1 MERGLVDT
9 PSPPH
14 IQPLKTVKMTSEEL
28 TASVLV
34 SVVQGKV
41 IPAQSAGDENTENA
55 LDTSVIKRH
64 TASPGRQTTR
74 AVSYLHR
81 LEEESLQ
88 GSVPKIFT
96 LTNKQMTDDNIN
108 ENFWERNNTISDS
121 VKFLNINCNIVQKNY
136 KSNIPCGQL
145 YKSCGPLAGGEAC
158 LETGIPVSLE
168 RAMLAEI
175 QLKMNGPSLRSQTA
189 VNKSYGT
196 DTDEVAF
203 FHFHCASERNISKA
217 LCQLHNGF
225 ILNDCLQPVGVGN
238 SSTTGSPACTCTL
251 VELTN
256 NCENE
261 NGQHLYDDTLRDKY
275 FCLERAPRKVKV
287 ACSGHSFF
295 GNNFTGRMPSKPF
308 LSHFEDCNDNCEEE
322 MEEDFFRNKKERSTL
337 LIRRFCKNDK
347 EVKKSVYTGTRA
359 IVRTLPSGHIG
370 TVAWNYVEQR
380 KNNSGL
386 KRSRIT
392 AEQLT
397 IIQSLI
403 KWEFNSFLE
412 TSLLYEVSF
421 SNFFFFFKS
430 LANTMT
436 FHLTK
441 CLQLVKIVTRGYFMW
456 PC

>member
-1 MERGLVDT
+1 
-9 PSPPH
+9 
-14 IQPLKTVKMTSEEL
+14 MTSEEM

-74 AVSYLHR
+74 ALSCLHR
-81 LEEESLQ
+81 LEEESLR

-96 LTNKQMTDDNIN
+96 LANEQMTDDNSN
-108 ENFWERNNTISDS
+108 ENFWERNSSIPDS
-121 VKFLNINCNIVQKNY
+121 VEFLNINCNIVQKNY
-136 KSNIPCGQL
+136 KSNIPCSQM
-145 YKSCGPLAGGEAC
+145 YKSCGTLAGGEAC

-168 RAMLAEI
+168 RAMLAEL
-175 QLKMNGPSLRSQTA
+175 QWKMNGPSLRSQTA
-189 VNKSYGT
+189 INKNDSN
-196 DTDEVAF
+196 DTDKVAF

-217 LCQLHNGF
+217 LCNLPNSF
-225 ILNDCLQPVGVGN
+225 ILDDCLQPVSVGGSN
-238 SSTTGSPACTCTL
+238 TTGSAACTCTL

-256 NCENE
+256 NCEDE
-261 NGQHLYDDTLRDKY
+261 HGQQLYDDALRDKY

-287 ACSGHSFF
+287 VCSGHNFC

-380 KNNSGL
+380 RNSSGL
-386 KRSRIT
+386 KCSRIT
-392 AEQLT
+392 TEQLT
-397 IIQSLI
+397 IIQPLI
-403 KWEFNSFLE
+403 NWEINSFLE
-412 TSLLYEVSF
+412 TSLWHEVSF
-421 SNFFFFFKS
+421 
-430 LANTMT
+430 A
-436 FHLTK
+436 
-441 CLQLVKIVTRGYFMW
+441 
-456 PC
+456 